1 MTTPKPK
8 PEDLTDVGRTSA
20 DMLTEVRHEQTVG
33 ELRSLRM
40 ELARLCNLIIDLRD
54 DLKDSLRLVQ
64 AAAEAPPK
72 SKGGTL
78 DLRLSKATLYR
89 ALATLAVAAAAAF
102 GGSQLSQVTTPAP
115 KATHAPVQPRHPSP
129 TPEHAGP

>member
-1 MTTPKPK
+1 MTPKPK
-8 PEDLTDVGRTSA
+8 PEDLTDVGRVSV

-40 ELARLCNLIIDLRD
+40 ELARLCNLIADLRD

-102 GGSQLSQVTTPAP
+102 GGSQLSQVNAPAP
-115 KATHAPVQPRHPSP
+115 KATLPPTQPRPLVSA
-129 TPEHAGP
+129 PERPGP